1 VISKDTPDDERAR
14 LITSYKN
21 MAIRCLCSMGVL
33 TTGFN
38 AKHVDLIAL
47 ARPTKSTGL
56 YIQMVGR
63 GTRCIGANIEE
74 SVANG
79 KANCMVLDYGGN
91 IRRHGP
97 FDEPFA
103 PNVLKGQKEG
113 VGAIP
118 LKECPDCQN
127 EVMIAT
133 RFCPCCGYEF
143 PPPERKVST
152 LADFAPIMAPPPEW
166 TPVDEVGYYR
176 HEGRDGKPDTLKV
189 TIAAA

>member
-1 VISKDTPDDERAR
+1 
-14 LITSYKN
+14 
-21 MAIRCLCSMGVL
+21 
-33 TTGFN
+33 
-38 AKHVDLIAL
+38 
-47 ARPTKSTGL
+47 
-56 YIQMVGR
+56 MVGR

-79 KANCMVLDYGGN
+79 KSNCMVLDYGGN

-143 PPPERKVST
+143 PPPERKVSSAGR
-152 LADFAPIMAPPPEW
+152 LRADH
-166 TPVDEVGYYR
+166 G
-176 HEGRDGKPDTLKV
+176 
-189 TIAAA
+189 AAARMDAGG